1 MSKVKV
7 KLIELD
13 INETNVF
20 LLAGDVWKALN
31 DADMPEQAAEF
42 IKKLSECR
50 SDDEALALVNKYV
63 EL

>member
-1 MSKVKV
+1 MSKVKI
-7 KLIELD
+7 KLLELD

-20 LLAGDVWKALN
+20 LLAADVWKALN

-50 SDDEALALVNKYV
+50 SDDEAFALVNKYV
-63 EL
+63 EI

>member
-1 MSKVKV
+1 MSRVKV

-31 DADMPEQAAEF
+31 DADMPERAAEF
-42 IKKLSECR
+42 VKKLSECR
-50 SDDEALALVNKYV
+50 SDDEALALVNEYV
-63 EL
+63 EV